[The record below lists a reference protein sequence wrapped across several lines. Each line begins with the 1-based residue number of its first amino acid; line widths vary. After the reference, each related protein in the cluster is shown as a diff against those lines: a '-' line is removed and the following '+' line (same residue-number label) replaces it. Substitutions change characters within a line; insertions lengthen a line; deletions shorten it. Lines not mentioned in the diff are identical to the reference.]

1 MKEIIKH
8 LLLEAHVE
16 GGYFRQTYQTE
27 QQLET
32 KNGKRFLMN
41 SIYYLLTSESHI
53 GYFHRGR
60 YDITH
65 FYHLGAPMHYLLLS
79 PEGDYSKATLGPDS
93 GAREVLSFTV
103 PGGWWK
109 SSFMSIDDDYSL
121 ISEVV
126 SPGFDFADHEMATRE
141 YFLKHF
147 PKHYDRLQEFIR
159 S

>member
-8 LLLEAHVE
+8 LLLETHVE

-41 SIYYLLTSESHI
+41 SIYYLLTSESRI

-79 PEGDYSKATLGPDS
+79 PDGDYSEATLGPDS

-109 SSFMSIDDDYSL
+109 SSFISKDDDYSL

-126 SPGFDFADHEMATRE
+126 SPGFDFADHEMATSE

>member
-16 GGYFRQTYQTE
+16 GGYFRQTHQTE

-109 SSFMSIDDDYSL
+109 SSFISKDDDYSL